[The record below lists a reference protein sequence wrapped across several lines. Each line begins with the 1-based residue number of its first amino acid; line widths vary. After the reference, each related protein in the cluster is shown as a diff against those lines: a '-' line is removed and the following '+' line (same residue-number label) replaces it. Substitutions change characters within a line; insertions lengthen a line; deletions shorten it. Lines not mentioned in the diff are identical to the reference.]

1 MRAGASLIVLLFVAL
16 FAAGCAEVPQAEIDS
31 AMSAYALAEKAET
44 EVYASAAWRELQDA
58 KAALDT
64 ELEAQA
70 ANSGVSTSYVD
81 AQDLAA
87 KMQSAAEY
95 AHKEAQ
101 KGKERVKVEYSTFL
115 GIAENTLAMA
125 EEKVSDIR
133 RVFRGRDNYDERM
146 AVIEAAK
153 VTLEEAVVDYT
164 EGRFWDA
171 REKVRLL
178 PESLAVATEGL
189 D

>member
-1 MRAGASLIVLLFVAL
+1 MRAGAALIALLFVAL

-31 AMSAYALAEKAET
+31 SMAAYALAEKADAEH
-44 EVYASAAWRELQDA
+44 YASAAWRELQDA
-58 KAALDT
+58 KIALDT

-70 ANSGVSTSYVD
+70 ANSGFSRSYVD
-81 AQDLAA
+81 AQDLTA
-87 KMQSAAEY
+87 KLQSAAEY

-101 KGKERVKVEYSTFL
+101 KGRERVEVEYSEFL
-115 GIAENTLAMA
+115 VKAEDAVTEA
-125 EEKVSDIR
+125 EEKVSKIR
-133 RVFRGRDNYDERM
+133 KRNRKKMNYDERM
-146 AVIEAAK
+146 AVIDAAK
-153 VTLEEAVVDYT
+153 VTLEEVVLDYT

-178 PESLAVATEGL
+178 PEDLAVATEGL